1 MPLSPEELKEK
12 TEHVIGSIDPQGLI
26 EAVIAHGELTLVLD
40 KARSAEII
48 QKLRDLPELSFTHL
62 SDVTA
67 VDYLNVGREP
77 RFDVVYHLYSH
88 DNHHAIRLRFP
99 VGEEPEECRIES
111 VTHLWKGAAFM
122 EREAY
127 DLFGI
132 VFEGHEGLSRILM
145 PDNWEGHPLRK
156 DFPLGGSK
164 SFYYKQ
170 DSDEYAGEPDDLVPR
185 MRVQES
191 DI

>member
-1 MPLSPEELKEK
+1 MPLSPAELKDKAES
-12 TEHVIGSIDPQGLI
+12 VIGSIDPQGLI
-26 EAVIAHGELTLVLD
+26 ESIIARGELTLVID

-67 VDYLNVGREP
+67 VDYLNVAREP
-77 RFDVVYHLYSH
+77 RFDVVYHLYSLEN
-88 DNHHAIRLRFP
+88 NHWIRLRVP
-99 VGEEPEECRIES
+99 VGEEPEQCRIDTI
-111 VTHLWKGAAFM
+111 THLWRGAGFM

-132 VFEGHEGLSRILM
+132 VFTGHEGLSRILM

-170 DSDEYAGEPDDLVPR
+170 DSDEYAGEPNDLVPR

-191 DI
+191 DV